1 MVAHTQEFVTIESL
15 NNGVKKQI
23 QRSNYWRSTQGM
35 QLLQFYYN
43 NDINIVKE
51 TEYRINEILERILPK
66 EYTAKDNSGKS
77 LFDREKDLYKHIER
91 KIIKLLNQEIK
102 REEN

>member
-1 MVAHTQEFVTIESL
+1 MNRTSGKSYESA
-15 NNGVKKQI
+15 
-23 QRSNYWRSTQGM
+23 R
-35 QLLQFYYN
+35 
-43 NDINIVKE
+43 
-51 TEYRINEILERILPK
+51 YRINEILERILPK